1 MSEFCD
7 KIAMDVY
14 LFFGFHNSYFPPDDN
29 FQVLVQVASSSPSLI
44 GPKVAW
50 VNDNGLTR

>member
-44 GPKVAW
+44 GPI
-50 VNDNGLTR
+50 GLN